1 MWISDRGNSFD
12 VAQYNADTVL
22 PPSDIGKLIIAGG
35 GGSRFT
41 LPLTASV
48 PQGSRFR
55 FISQGG
61 SSKLIPQAGDC
72 LWVTNACLSESVFS
86 GRGFASV
93 TKTGSTW
100 VLDSGDGL
108 TKFSEYRA
116 LYDVGLN
123 VLNYT
128 VTDGYLIVY
137 AIGAYMNGLEVL
149 GGYDASVP
157 WTLGVIGDDMNY
169 NSKAWTIS
177 VPLRRG
183 MYYYIKNGSNR
194 LALAMAL
201 KRWGH
206 ILCRSNKSLASHDH
220 FSL

>member
-1 MWISDRGNSFD
+1 M
-12 VAQYNADTVL
+12 

-72 LWVTNACLSESVFS
+72 LWVTTACLSESVFS

-93 TKTGSTW
+93 TKTGSAW

-108 TKFSEYRA
+108 AKFSEYGA
-116 LYDVGLN
+116 LYGVGLN

-128 VTDGYLIVY
+128 ATDGYLIVY

-157 WTLGVIGDDMNY
+157 WTLGVIGDDINN

-194 LALAMAL
+194 I
-201 KRWGH
+201 GFGYGFETVGSYFVP
-206 ILCRSNKSLASHDH
+206 IQ
-220 FSL
+220 